1 MHTDNENALNIMVR
15 LRLGFL
21 TLLILFYAMTAVSCN
36 SSSGEEN
43 KNDSLNKF
51 TVQLNQ
57 RIINLMEVYDIPGVN
72 IALVQKGKMVWA
84 KAFGYADFENK
95 RKMTTDTYCRVESIS
110 KSVTAWGVMKL
121 AEQGDLELDTPI
133 VHYLKTWSFPE
144 SNFQTSAITIRQ
156 LLSQTSGMPLG
167 TIGVRY
173 SPYEN
178 RPSLK
183 EVLTRDAV
191 LEREPGQSFS
201 YSNTGFNLLE
211 LLIEEVTGRD
221 FAEYMQL
228 EILNPLGMEHS
239 SFNWSESFEPPVPF
253 GYDAKNSPVPVY
265 VYPDKAA
272 GGLFSTV
279 EDIATFISAGMTG
292 FSSSGLNVLKAQN
305 INQLYTP
312 EAEIPGFYGI
322 VFDSYGMG
330 HFIEGLPNGEKAV
343 SHGGQGSGWM
353 THFHSIPET
362 GDGIVILT
370 NSQRSWPF
378 FAHILSDWARWN
390 SFPSVGM
397 GKIILGTKI
406 LWAFI
411 GALFLWSLWKIWRLA
426 KGLASGTRNFS
437 PMSKRHRSFRW
448 GQILVSIG
456 IIAILVW
463 SINQPYLFV
472 SSVFPIAANWL
483 GGSLLLVALVLLWSA
498 CFPLRSSSR
507 HK

>member
-1 MHTDNENALNIMVR
+1 MNTLP
-15 LRLGFL
+15 LRLSALWFL
-21 TLLILFYAMTAVSCN
+21 CFFGATGLTQNQPFNKSGKQSVSLKEFTDHI
-36 SSSGEEN
+36 GER
-43 KNDSLNKF
+43 
-51 TVQLNQ
+51 VP
-57 RIINLMEVYDIPGVN
+57 NLMDDYDIPGVN
-72 IALVQKGKMVWA
+72 IALVQKGKMVWV
-84 KAFGYADFENK
+84 KAFGYADLENK

-191 LEREPGQSFS
+191 LGREPGQSFS

-253 GYDAKNSPVPVY
+253 GYDARNSPVPVY

-411 GALFLWSLWKIWRLA
+411 GALFLWSLWQIWRLA
-426 KGLASGTRNFS
+426 KGLVSGTRNFS
-437 PMSKRHRSFRW
+437 PMSKRHRGLWW
-448 GQILVSIG
+448 GQIIVSIG

-483 GGSLLLVALVLLWSA
+483 GGSLLLVALVLMWSA
-498 CFPLRSSSR
+498 CFPIRNSSR